1 MQDWYERVAE
11 LAREA
16 LRDGGTNNSFSHD
29 EAHAR
34 RTAELT
40 QQIADLYGFC
50 QQEKK
55 FVYAAAYFHD
65 LKRSPTE
72 DPTVGDEKASA
83 KKARMLL
90 EKAGSVT
97 VKEVEAIAYA
107 IENHGHYPECLRDI
121 VTRERIP
128 EALEEKLHLVLFVA
142 DKIEQNGVRGI
153 ARGFQFM
160 AGDHLRA
167 EGGGWRSFGFKPD
180 RDEALVIAIEGLLR
194 LAFIN
199 PEGIYPSRLKP
210 VVAPLYQTL
219 REAVLGGLSMLGLRV
234 EDIARLLLESKT
246 RDGRNILEVRQI
258 SAPQNINDLAELIS
272 VRSGICNQDIAAAS
286 ALLAF
291 SVSEAV
297 EYFSRNYNKDLGE
310 LISLWRPLGQ
320 KAQEWQRAMKE
331 EMAG

>member
-97 VKEVEAIAYA
+97 AKEVEAIAYA

-199 PEGIYPSRLKP
+199 PEGIYPSTFFMATGFHGFHVFIGTIFLA
-210 VVAPLYQTL
+210 VCWL
-219 REAVLGGLSMLGLRV
+219 RAKKGHFTK
-234 EDIARLLLESKT
+234 ESHF
-246 RDGRNILEVRQI
+246 GFE
-258 SAPQNINDLAELIS
+258 
-272 VRSGICNQDIAAAS
+272 AAAWYWHFVDVVWLFLFIS
-286 ALLAF
+286 IYWWGSLGAT
-291 SVSEAV
+291 VS
-297 EYFSRNYNKDLGE
+297 GH
-310 LISLWRPLGQ
+310 
-320 KAQEWQRAMKE
+320 
-331 EMAG
+331 